1 MSRCVALAAGAAAA
15 ALYVAPAFTAPAA
28 TENPVS
34 ASLRGQGRAATQG
47 ASTGVTGT
55 TVAAAGV
62 LALGA
67 AAARGR
73 QQKVARA
80 GVLSKDDQGRFRFD
94 APEVPITP
102 SEQPGVT
109 RPLGFFDPLG
119 FSKSGLMTFPGDS
132 TGFKHLRAADRF
144 ISTRV
149 CSSAL
154 GAVGSA
160 CPEFGCAPPDG
171 GWYNKKRCL
180 LRMMEPE
187 AAFSVL
193 APEDEEVLDLLSR
206 VNDSKQL
213 TEQQR
218 ESLFEELTDA
228 KFQGRTAWSI
238 AECSVDE
245 IDAGNI
251 LQASLQAMSRA
262 VHGLTVRPGTVL
274 VDGCNRPPELLG
286 PGEKWTRES
295 QRDLESRKNQTKL
308 AQWFKKPSRVK
319 VEEAEPWR
327 PKEVEAVIEGDGRV
341 PSISA
346 ASVLAKVSRDRQMD
360 RLDALHPLYGFKAH
374 KGYGTEAH
382 LKAIRQHGI
391 CSEHRKTFGPIREAI
406 EREKVTVSGEAV
418 SDNKRSLTADAL
430 QGSRKSR
437 KATA

>member
-1 MSRCVALAAGAAAA
+1 MGLGGS
-15 ALYVAPAFTAPAA
+15 
-28 TENPVS
+28 S
-34 ASLRGQGRAATQG
+34 ADESGKGLDAWERRWWRK
-47 ASTGVTGT
+47 GT
-55 TVAAAGV
+55 SVAGV
-62 LALGA
+62 DEAGRGPLAGPV
-67 AAARGR
+67 
-73 QQKVARA
+73 VA
-80 GVLSKDDQGRFRFD
+80 
-94 APEVPITP
+94 
-102 SEQPGVT
+102 
-109 RPLGFFDPLG
+109 
-119 FSKSGLMTFPGDS
+119 
-132 TGFKHLRAADRF
+132 
-144 ISTRV
+144 
-149 CSSAL
+149 
-154 GAVGSA
+154 
-160 CPEFGCAPPDG
+160 
-171 GWYNKKRCL
+171 
-180 LRMMEPE
+180 

-218 ESLFEELTDA
+218 ESLYEELTDA
-228 KFQGRTAWSI
+228 KFQGRTAWCI
-238 AECSVDE
+238 AECSVKE

-308 AQWFKKPSRVK
+308 AKWFKKPK

-360 RLDALHPLYGFKAH
+360 RLDSLHPLYGFKAH

-406 EREKVTVSGEAV
+406 EREKVKLSGEAV
-418 SDNKRSLTADAL
+418 SDNKRSLTEDAL

-437 KATA
+437 CLQHQDQTFAQLMGRLAKL